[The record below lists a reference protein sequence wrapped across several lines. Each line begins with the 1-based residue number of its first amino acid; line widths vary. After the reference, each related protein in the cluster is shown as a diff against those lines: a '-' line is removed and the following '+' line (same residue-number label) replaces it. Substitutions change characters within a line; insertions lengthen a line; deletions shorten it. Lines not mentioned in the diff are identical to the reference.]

1 MAKLTKFIKTDN
13 HKLKEHAKLIQT
25 PKTEPQAKAANN
37 QGPLPAFEKR
47 SVLDAW
53 QRSELTP
60 EKLK

>member
-1 MAKLTKFIKTDN
+1 MAKLTKFIKADN

-47 SVLDAW
+47 SVLDA
-53 QRSELTP
+53 
-60 EKLK
+60 